1 MTVEAKGRMTL
12 LVNDYRKNPLLDAWT
27 SVGQIMNVTK
37 PIKAS
42 GTYWLDD
49 VCDDFLRPQI
59 VFKNGEPTLVLI
71 ENGLEIGTPKM
82 RELKWIENATRLEAK
97 GFWTDPT
104 TGCEVL
110 FSTSIVK
117 KKA

>member
-12 LVNDYRKNPLLDAWT
+12 LVNDYRKNRLLDAWT
-27 SVGQIMNVTK
+27 SAGQTMNVTK

-49 VCDDFLRPQI
+49 DCDDFLRPQI
-59 VFKNGEPTLVLI
+59 VFKNGEPRLALI
-71 ENGLEIGTPKM
+71 ENGLEVGTPKM
-82 RELKWIENATRLEAK
+82 RELKWTETATRLEAK

-104 TGCEVL
+104 TGYEVL

-117 KKA
+117 K